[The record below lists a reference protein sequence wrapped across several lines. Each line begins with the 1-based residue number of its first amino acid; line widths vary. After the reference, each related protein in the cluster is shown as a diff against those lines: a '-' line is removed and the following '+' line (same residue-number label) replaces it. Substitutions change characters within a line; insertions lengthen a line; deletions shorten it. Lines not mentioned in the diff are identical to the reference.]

1 MIECE
6 DPEPNVKHDARVR
19 EMYLVVMKKFLQV
32 YSLKEKGESL
42 FGFSGWILII
52 PCGLGLSQRW

>member
-32 YSLKEKGESL
+32 DNISSSVFL
-42 FGFSGWILII
+42 FFLMKHFIVAIC
-52 PCGLGLSQRW
+52 CGLGLS

>member
-32 YSLKEKGESL
+32 RFLMMNIKNTE
-42 FGFSGWILII
+42 
-52 PCGLGLSQRW
+52 

>member
-32 YSLKEKGESL
+32 KKKTIENGQKKKERVQ
-42 FGFSGWILII
+42 F
-52 PCGLGLSQRW
+52 